1 MKIRRN
7 PKTPRTKTPKSE
19 DNSSDKSAQA
29 SGANNGEHAAG
40 NNTTLIA
47 AVAGSITAGIAAIGA
62 GWHFMRIRRK

>member
-1 MKIRRN
+1 MFKN
-7 PKTPRTKTPKSE
+7 EESKNE

-40 NNTTLIA
+40 NSTTLIA